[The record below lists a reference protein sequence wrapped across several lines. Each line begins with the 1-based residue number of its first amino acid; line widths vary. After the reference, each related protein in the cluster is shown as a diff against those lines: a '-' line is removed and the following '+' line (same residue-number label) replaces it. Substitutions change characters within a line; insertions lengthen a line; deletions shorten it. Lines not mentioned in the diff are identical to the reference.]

1 MASLNS
7 YKYFT
12 TTTTTFLIIV
22 LLHYMLCLVSCYNQP
37 QPAISSRDLLFEE
50 KNRLGSIPPSCHN
63 KCNDCHPCMAVQVP
77 SLPGHEPLKPDLT
90 KNGAMEQALFE
101 SSSPQ
106 VNNKRYSNYK
116 PLGWKCHCGD
126 HFFNP

>member
-7 YKYFT
+7 YKYT
-12 TTTTTFLIIV
+12 TTTTLLIIV
-22 LLHYMLCLVSCYNQP
+22 LLLHLLFPVSSSNNQP
-37 QPAISSRDLLFEE
+37 QPSIFPRELLFEE

-77 SLPGHEPLKPDLT
+77 SLPSHDSVLPDLT
-90 KNGAMEQALFE
+90 KTAAVATFLNPSTQG
-101 SSSPQ
+101 
-106 VNNKRYSNYK
+106 NRYSNYK

>member
-1 MASLNS
+1 MASLDS
-7 YKYFT
+7 YHYSRTIT
-12 TTTTTFLIIV
+12 TLLLIILMV
-22 LLHYMLCLVSCYNQP
+22 IHLLCPVSSSNQP
-37 QPAISSRDLLFEE
+37 QPAISPRELLFEE

-77 SLPGHEPLKPDLT
+77 TMPGHDLVPDLT
-90 KNGAMEQALFE
+90 KTASVKSFLNPR
-101 SSSPQ
+101 SPQ
-106 VNNKRYSNYK
+106 GNRYSNYK